1 MKFKIVITGI
11 IAALLTSCS
20 VFDDG
25 YHKVIKNTKQFLQI
39 PDDSDSNYM
48 LGADLDFSGVAFSPK
63 RFRGRLDG
71 NGYVISNLTITSSED
86 YVGLF
91 SKCAGTVSNL
101 TIKNVKIDAPQA
113 DYVGVISGSGGTFT
127 NCKVIFGTTSFVTG
141 DRYVGGMSGSDAKFT
156 GCYIESTS
164 QNPVVRGNGDVGG
177 LVGSTRSVIESCA
190 VKAIVVGAEDVGG
203 IVGSGIP
210 SIRSSSFQGKVEGKS
225 NIGGIIGTY
234 ESWHEGSLMH
244 SCKVDADVIARESSA
259 GGLIGNN
266 MNNEHE
272 VISCYTQ
279 GSVNA
284 KTRCGGLVGDRYS
297 LRCDLC
303 YSVMESSSDSFDG
316 LGVSYHTDCATVHS
330 PCSSIYGTNVKYNC
344 TDITTFLKECYSEYA
359 DYWNYEDTW
368 LYNGTVSC
376 PKLAWESSFDQSQL
390 EDTNPWNGNKAS
402 AFSSGTG
409 TLWDPYIITTGGQ
422 LLLAKDYS
430 GKYFALGGNIDLNNK
445 NWLPFEFK
453 GTLDGKGYMITNL
466 CINRIDDYQG
476 LFSKCGGTVSNLT
489 VKNVKIDAPQADYVG
504 VISGSGGTF
513 TNCKVIFGVSS
524 SVTGDRYVGGIAGYG
539 ASMVRCSVESTS
551 SGYVVRGNT
560 CVGGLVGQIPYA
572 SYNVVYEIGSCS
584 VKAMVAGSEYV
595 GGLVGDNRAD
605 MDITNSCFVGKASGK
620 NYVGGIVGYN
630 YTPASNNTI
639 SSCFVDA
646 DITASGECAGGI
658 LGSDYSYSVKIVS
671 CYTKGSVNATKYC
684 GGLLG
689 CNSAY
694 TELCYSVMESS
705 SGCYYGLGEDVSAK
719 DCATVHSKASAYTV
733 KNTSVGCTDI
743 TTHLRDCYS
752 EHATNWNF
760 NNTWRYNGT
769 VSCPKLAWE
778 K

>member
-1 MKFKIVITGI
+1 
-11 IAALLTSCS
+11 
-20 VFDDG
+20 
-25 YHKVIKNTKQFLQI
+25 
-39 PDDSDSNYM
+39 
-48 LGADLDFSGVAFSPK
+48 
-63 RFRGRLDG
+63 
-71 NGYVISNLTITSSED
+71 
-86 YVGLF
+86 
-91 SKCAGTVSNL
+91 VSNL
-101 TIKNVKIDAPQA
+101 TIRNVLIDAPQ
-113 DYVGVISGSGGTFT
+113 S
-127 NCKVIFGTTSFVTG
+127 
-141 DRYVGGMSGSDAKFT
+141 
-156 GCYIESTS
+156 
-164 QNPVVRGNGDVGG
+164 
-177 LVGSTRSVIESCA
+177 
-190 VKAIVVGAEDVGG
+190 
-203 IVGSGIP
+203 
-210 SIRSSSFQGKVEGKS
+210 
-225 NIGGIIGTY
+225 
-234 ESWHEGSLMH
+234 
-244 SCKVDADVIARESSA
+244 
-259 GGLIGNN
+259 
-266 MNNEHE
+266 
-272 VISCYTQ
+272 
-279 GSVNA
+279 
-284 KTRCGGLVGDRYS
+284 
-297 LRCDLC
+297 
-303 YSVMESSSDSFDG
+303 
-316 LGVSYHTDCATVHS
+316 
-330 PCSSIYGTNVKYNC
+330 
-344 TDITTFLKECYSEYA
+344 
-359 DYWNYEDTW
+359 
-368 LYNGTVSC
+368 
-376 PKLAWESSFDQSQL
+376 
-390 EDTNPWNGNKAS
+390 
-402 AFSSGTG
+402 
-409 TLWDPYIITTGGQ
+409 
-422 LLLAKDYS
+422 
-430 GKYFALGGNIDLNNK
+430 
-445 NWLPFEFK
+445 
-453 GTLDGKGYMITNL
+453 
-466 CINRIDDYQG
+466 
-476 LFSKCGGTVSNLT
+476 
-489 VKNVKIDAPQADYVG
+489 DYVG

-689 CNSAY
+689 GNRAD